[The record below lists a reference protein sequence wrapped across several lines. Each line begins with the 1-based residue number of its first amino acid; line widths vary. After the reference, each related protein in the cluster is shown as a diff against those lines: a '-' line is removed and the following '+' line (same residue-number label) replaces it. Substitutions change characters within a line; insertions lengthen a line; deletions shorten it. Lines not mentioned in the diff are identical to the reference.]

1 MKHLLLLLLILLV
14 LFTSCTVEPVYI
26 RECYDVIETYQ
37 YYDVLY
43 DEFVIE
49 EYITTRCY

>member
-1 MKHLLLLLLILLV
+1 MKHLLLLLLLILLV
-14 LFTSCTVEPVYI
+14 LFTSCTVEPLYG
-26 RECYDVIETYQ
+26 CYDVIETWE
-37 YYDVLY
+37 YYDHLY